1 MRVLWS
7 FEHPGERPERSGER
21 LRSLCPRLP
30 GVEAYEHQ
38 VRVVE
43 EFRAGRNVLLVAGM
57 GAGKTEAALAA
68 VWEEGL
74 PAVFVYPTKALARDQ
89 LERLEGYGFDV
100 VVADGDHPGWRR
112 ALGSRDPEIVLTNP
126 QMLWYHARERGPFWE
141 FVRRRAES
149 VVWDEVH
156 YYDPRRANLLLG
168 LIRAL
173 REKRHLL
180 MSGTVGRPGRVA
192 AEVRRVTRR
201 PVRVV
206 RGRGRLAPRTY
217 WACEPEGERD
227 LVRWLA
233 GFARDGSRRT
243 IVYARSRAVAEWLAR
258 GLRSEGLSVAVH
270 HGALSRGERWRVER
284 AFKRGDL
291 RLIVTVRTLEVG
303 IDVGSVGR
311 VVHLGLPERVADFW
325 QREGRAGRRGEPAE
339 SYLVAVDGWSS
350 FVLERRERFERAYL
364 RGELESVPARAASPY
379 SRRPGENPS
388 RDFYGGSGYRV
399 VDPEGRVLVDQVS
412 RSDVVHYYAP
422 GRAFEC
428 GGRTWVV
435 VSAPRGRVIRAVPV
449 EEYDPEVARLL
460 ARGWWTVTV
469 TRAYPEEG
477 EEDVGMGWVRVVWR
491 ATYLVPPP
499 GSDEGPR
506 LLEEGGWSYR
516 TRTFYVRLRE
526 ERLAS
531 RVHRDSAEYAVH
543 ALTHALRALE
553 GYPAGH
559 VRHVVGEDAVLL
571 YEEPAAVL
579 PFLDWG
585 EVLREVERTGLEPH
599 RLRLPTCAWPR
610 GEARCSRPLVRRY
623 ARRLVERLEELRR
636 EVVREG

>member
-1 MRVLWS
+1 
-7 FEHPGERPERSGER
+7 
-21 LRSLCPRLP
+21 
-30 GVEAYEHQ
+30 
-38 VRVVE
+38 
-43 EFRAGRNVLLVAGM
+43 
-57 GAGKTEAALAA
+57 
-68 VWEEGL
+68 
-74 PAVFVYPTKALARDQ
+74 KALARDQ
-89 LERLEGYGFDV
+89 LERLGEYGFDV

-112 ALGSRDPEIVLTNP
+112 RLESGDPEIVLTNP
-126 QMLWYHARERGPFWE
+126 QMLWYHARERGPFWG
-141 FVRRRAES
+141 FVTRRAGAI
-149 VVWDEVH
+149 VWDEIH

-173 REKRHLL
+173 RDKQHLL

-201 PVRVV
+201 AVKIV
-206 RGRGRLAPRTY
+206 RGRGRMAPRTY

-227 LVRWLA
+227 LVRWLS

-243 IVYARSRAVAEWLAR
+243 IVYARSRAMAEWLVR
-258 GLRSEGLSVAVH
+258 GLRSEGLPVAVH
-270 HGALSRGERWRVER
+270 HGALSRDERWRVER
-284 AFKRGDL
+284 AFRRGDL
-291 RLIVTVRTLEVG
+291 RMIVTVRTLEVG

-311 VVHLGLPERVADFW
+311 VVHLGLPDRVADFR

-364 RGELESVPARAASPY
+364 RGGLESVPMRASSPY
-379 SRRPGENPS
+379 SSRPGENPS
-388 RDFYGGSGYRV
+388 SDFYDGSDYRV
-399 VDPEGRVLVDQVS
+399 VDPRGNVLRDQVS
-412 RSDVVHYYAP
+412 RADVVHYYAP

-435 VSAPRGRVIRAVPV
+435 VGTPRGKVIRAVPV
-449 EEYDPEVARLL
+449 EEYDPEVARRV

-469 TRAYPEEG
+469 TRAHPEERD
-477 EEDVGMGWVRVVWR
+477 EDVGIGWVRVVWR

-516 TRTFYVRLRE
+516 TRAFYVRLEE
-526 ERLAS
+526 ERLS
-531 RVHRDSAEYAVH
+531 RRVHRDSAEYAVH
-543 ALTHALRALE
+543 ALTHALRAVE
-553 GYPAGH
+553 GYPTAH
-559 VRHVVGEDAVLL
+559 VRHVVSEDSVLL

-579 PFLDWG
+579 PFLDWEG
-585 EVLREVERTGLEPH
+585 VLGEVERTGLEPH

-610 GEARCSRPLVRRY
+610 GRPVVSRPLVRRY